1 MTLWTSCRFITMFS
15 PHGTTM
21 GSQTTASGPRPEVA
35 GGHPEI
41 PAAKKTPITA
51 RATASGLRLEAAGS
65 CPSEIPTH
73 KNNTYRSYKD
83 VAAQK
88 SSGPNPA
95 IINIAATKKT
105 AAKPTAPTKKTAAK
119 QRAPTKTSTINPAD
133 WPLAGPDW
141 PRDSPFK
148 EPDTAVSWHEELYGV
163 PDNST
168 KPKTTADG

>member
-1 MTLWTSCRFITMFS
+1 
-15 PHGTTM
+15 M

-41 PAAKKTPITA
+41 PAAKKTPISA
-51 RATASGLRLEAAGS
+51 RATASGPCFEAAGS
-65 CPSEIPTH
+65 CPSEIPPH
-73 KNNTYRSYKD
+73 KNKTYRSYKD

-88 SSGPNPA
+88 PSGPKPA
-95 IINIAATKKT
+95 IINI
-105 AAKPTAPTKKTAAK
+105 APTKKTAAK

-141 PRDSPFK
+141 PRDSPIK
-148 EPDTAVSWHEELYGV
+148 EPDTSVSWAEELYGV